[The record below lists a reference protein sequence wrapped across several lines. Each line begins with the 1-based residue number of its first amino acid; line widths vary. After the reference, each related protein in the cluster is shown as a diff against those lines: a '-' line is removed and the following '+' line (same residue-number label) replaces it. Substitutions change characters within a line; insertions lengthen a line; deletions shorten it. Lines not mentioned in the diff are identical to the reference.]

1 MIPKRA
7 VAALVVTALGLVLL
21 FSFKTPSQPAT
32 AASAGG
38 SVVAVGQPSAAA
50 TATSDPLATSAPTAT
65 RAPTATAT
73 APDAAGDTSAA
84 PATPSPVETATPP
97 ATTGDGQYTGDVVN
111 TRYGPVEV
119 QVTISNGK
127 IVGVTALQLPA
138 NDPRSAQISEYVEP
152 ILRSSALQAQS
163 AQVDLVSGATYTSD
177 AYARSLQAAL
187 DQAGM

>member
-21 FSFKTPSQPAT
+21 FSFKTPSQPVT

-38 SVVAVGQPSAAA
+38 GVVAVGQPSAAP
-50 TATSDPLATSAPTAT
+50 TATSDRRATSAPTAT
-65 RAPTATAT
+65 ATV
-73 APDAAGDTSAA
+73 PDAAGEASAA
-84 PATPSPVETATPP
+84 PSTPSPVATAAPL
-97 ATTGDGQYTGDVVN
+97 ATTGDGQYSGDVVN
-111 TRYGPVEV
+111 TRYGPVQV

-127 IVGVTALQLPA
+127 IVDVTALQLPA